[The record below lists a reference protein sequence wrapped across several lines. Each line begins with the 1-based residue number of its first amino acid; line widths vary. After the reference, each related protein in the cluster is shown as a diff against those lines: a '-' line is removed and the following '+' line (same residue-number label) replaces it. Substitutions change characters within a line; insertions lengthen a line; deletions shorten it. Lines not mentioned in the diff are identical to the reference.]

1 VTHLA
6 CYPYGAGHADE
17 GVCLRLEMGH
27 YRILL
32 DCGLRTLA
40 DLVTLDDRVPLADWV
55 TDRDVAQARP
65 AFDVVICSHAHGDH
79 ARGLWALRQYFPDL
93 PIYASDVTAQ
103 LLPLNWL
110 DQDLRPR
117 LAGPSLCQAL
127 PWRTPIELQPDLT
140 VELIP
145 AGHLPGA
152 AAVLL
157 TYTPATDRSVRVLYT
172 GDCFLSNM
180 RLVEGL
186 RLEALRGLNL
196 DLLIVEGSDGL
207 ARHPHRRQQEN
218 HLMERMAQAIAA
230 GQSIL
235 LPVPMLGLGQELLFL
250 LRSHHLFAGRGL
262 DIWVHGAV
270 ATACD
275 FYLELW
281 LTFPTPVQNFARH
294 QSLFWDTRV
303 QPRTARLTLGQLE
316 ALRDRNFNGKSTIIL
331 TDSRADLGEF
341 CRSGDWLVLLPE
353 SSHYQDEWLLSQPVA
368 DRPDRQ
374 TSRAADRQTSRAADR
389 QTSRAIVTAETYW
402 LSEHSDGNATLQL
415 IHNLRPQY
423 VLLVHGEL
431 EQLTEFTNLEELT
444 HRYKVHIP
452 MPGVMLELPIGRS
465 VENMPSPE
473 SYHAGEVAETETGI
487 ALTLPLELT
496 DDPRW
501 LAFADTGIVETYW
514 RGEELVIRGVS
525 AAAIRGR
532 GLLAAQRRCMNCQFY
547 QSRSDRQFKCTNR
560 SSPLFNLQV
569 TPEGDCPSFAVK
581 TD

>member
-1 VTHLA
+1 MTHLA

-27 YRILL
+27 HRILL

-40 DLVTLDDRVPLADWV
+40 DLVADRAVEPGCPPV
-55 TDRDVAQARP
+55 
-65 AFDVVICSHAHGDH
+65 DVVICSHAHGDH
-79 ARGLWALRQYFPDL
+79 ARGIWALRQHFPAL

-110 DQDLRPR
+110 DQDLRP
-117 LAGPSLCQAL
+117 LVVGPSLCQAL
-127 PWRTPIELQPDLT
+127 PWSTPIELQPDLT

-157 TYTPATDRSVRVLYT
+157 TYTPAIDRPLRVLYT
-172 GDCFLSNM
+172 GDCFLSNT

-186 RLEALRGLNL
+186 RLEALRGLAL

-207 ARHPHRRQQEN
+207 TRHPHRRQQEN

-235 LPVPMLGLGQELLFL
+235 LPLPMLGLGQELLFL

-275 FYLELW
+275 LYLEL
-281 LTFPTPVQNFARH
+281 LPTFPTPVQNFARH

-303 QPRTARLTLGQLE
+303 QPRTARLMAGQLE
-316 ALRDRNFNGKSTIIL
+316 SLRDRNFNGKSTIIL
-331 TDSRADLGEF
+331 TDSRTDLAEF
-341 CRSGDWLVLLPE
+341 CRSGNWLVLLPE
-353 SSHYQDEWLLSQPVA
+353 SSHDLDEGLLSPQSGADRA
-368 DRPDRQ
+368 DRPGLPSVGRPGSRSAERS
-374 TSRAADRQTSRAADR
+374 TSP
-389 QTSRAIVTAETYW
+389 AIVTAETYW

-423 VLLVHGEL
+423 LLPVHGEL

-452 MPGVMLELPIGRS
+452 MPGVMLELPTGRS
-465 VENMPSPE
+465 VENLPSPE
-473 SYHAGEVAETETGI
+473 SCYAGEVAETETGI

-501 LAFADTGIVETYW
+501 LTFADTGIVETYW

-547 QSRSDRQFKCTNR
+547 RSIAHRQFKCTNR

-569 TPEGDCPSFAVK
+569 TPEGDCPSFAVRM
-581 TD
+581 DAD